1 MYSVYTKNKRKKGLS
16 ISQMNIT
23 YNCFKY
29 KPCFGKSYY
38 EKDTENNRVECY
50 INLNETPILVGSKKL

>member
-1 MYSVYTKNKRKKGLS
+1 MYSVYTKNKRQKRLS
-16 ISQMNIT
+16 ISQMNIA

-29 KPCFGKSYY
+29 KPRFGKSYY
-38 EKDTENNRVECY
+38 EKDTESNRVECY